1 MAVGE
6 AAARSEE
13 IFHGADSHAMN
24 TERMVAS
31 MDEIAQGATGSA
43 DSIADVSR
51 IAQAQLGALSEIV
64 DASNS
69 MAELAEQLR
78 GVLRGFRTPHA
89 EGDGAGAAG

>member
-6 AAARSEE
+6 TAARCEE

-24 TERMVAS
+24 TDRMVAS

-43 DSIADVSR
+43 DSIAGVSR
-51 IAQAQLGALSEIV
+51 TARAQLGALSEIV

-69 MAELAEQLR
+69 MTELADQLR
-78 GVLRGFRTPHA
+78 GVLRGFRT
-89 EGDGAGAAG
+89 GAAGGDVYGDEA